1 MVLEYHISL
10 FLSYAEDEV
19 LEEGE
24 EEQVKPVQ
32 LPGEKWTVKNLIL
45 FCDVTYVAL
54 SIFVLNVGWLPL
66 QAKFSFLFFLQQEM
80 SMKKLRKGHKK
91 VS

>member
-1 MVLEYHISL
+1 M
-10 FLSYAEDEV
+10 

-54 SIFVLNVGWLPL
+54 SIFVLYVGWLPL
-66 QAKFSFLFFLQQEM
+66 QAKFSFLFFCSKRCQ
-80 SMKKLRKGHKK
+80 
-91 VS
+91 